1 MAHVPV
7 PGGKVGHIGCGLP
20 IFAIGQFRHGVRIQL
35 QAVQRLDP
43 FLEFH
48 QERVFRPWP
57 NGCQRRL
64 KRVERVSHLM
74 LEFIVEKVNF
84 AFNKLKHRSLV
95 AEDDFTLYPSFF
107 WLPPRVELQSEPVAR
122 FEVNLQFE
130 RLLEQG
136 LPAGSAA
143 IRKQEVRRCLAS
155 DKRLHSAKR
164 IQ

>member
-1 MAHVPV
+1 
-7 PGGKVGHIGCGLP
+7 
-20 IFAIGQFRHGVRIQL
+20 
-35 QAVQRLDP
+35 
-43 FLEFH
+43 
-48 QERVFRPWP
+48 
-57 NGCQRRL
+57 
-64 KRVERVSHLM
+64 M

-84 AFNKLKHRSLV
+84 AFNKLKPRSLV